1 MKNVASRRGF
11 FATIAAAVAAPTVA
25 KAVAAHESSKP
36 VIIHPLVEQ
45 FTQRQIREFN
55 VAWELAKIYPPSVL
69 LPYEPQFSP
78 KIGDTIHVKRPERYS
93 NA

>member
-1 MKNVASRRGF
+1 MASTRRGF

-25 KAVAAHESSKP
+25 KAVPVHESSKP
-36 VIIHPLVEQ
+36 IIIHPLVEQ
-45 FTQRQIREFN
+45 FTQRQIRDFN
-55 VAWELAKIYPPSVL
+55 VTWELAKIYPPSVL

-78 KIGDTIHVKRPERYS
+78 KIGDTIYIKRPERYR